1 MLSREFLSSRGAV
14 ERISPPCYDQERRK
28 GGVDGQD
35 DPVHRSPE
43 NTGSRGRSEL
53 RLRGPR
59 GDRGRGIGKV
69 RGPHANG
76 TQLERDL
83 RAGPREGPRPKRPQR
98 RLATPAEAVR
108 WILPQTRH
116 RYPGSCSSPSTPKG
130 RTRARLASASSAFR
144 TASCYPSFLRERRP

>member
-28 GGVDGQD
+28 GEEHGQD

-43 NTGSRGRSEL
+43 DAGSRGRSEL

-83 RAGPREGPRPKRPQR
+83 RTGPREGPRPKRPQR
-98 RLATPAEAVR
+98 RLATRAEAAR
-108 WILPQTRH
+108 WILPQTRP
-116 RYPGSCSSPSTPKG
+116 RCPDSCSSPTIPRG
-130 RTRARLASASSAFR
+130 RTPVPSPSASSASK
-144 TASCYPSFLRERRP
+144 TAPSCPSSPHGRRP